1 MTTKSIGWDYLS
13 RQGHYCPQK
22 MARFLYPDDSVR
34 KTFNRAKFVLRSLL
48 YRPQLS
54 RVFELFQTGPLRAL
68 PAQHPELLDKPMRPY
83 CFACSTVSQRAEMV
97 ENHYRLLLA
106 RYPSLIE
113 PLYLGEGIELG
124 RYPNSEYRILLRHDG
139 TFRREA
145 ELALSI
151 VNERGERL
159 YSCAFS
165 LGGCRD
171 ELALVIGSVQ
181 GPEPC
186 VAEPQALVRTL
197 TKAGHGLRPKSLVVM
212 MVMALAEAMAAH
224 HVAAVRMKAHIF
236 QARRYSKK
244 KKACLQ
250 TDYDELWQE
259 FGARSQD
266 ANFVRLQPV
275 VRKPLEEIAAKK
287 RAMYRRRY
295 QWLDE
300 LAQACRQALPP
311 CPANKETQGRDERVP
326 L

>member
-1 MTTKSIGWDYLS
+1 
-13 RQGHYCPQK
+13 
-22 MARFLYPDDSVR
+22 MARFLYPDDSAR
-34 KTFNRAKFVLRSLL
+34 KTFNRGKFVLRSLL

-54 RVFELFQTGPLRAL
+54 RVFELFQAEPLRAL

-83 CFACSTVSQRAEMV
+83 RFACSTVSQRAEMV
-97 ENHYRLLLA
+97 EDHYRQLLA
-106 RYPSLIE
+106 RYPELID

-124 RYPNSEYRILLRHDG
+124 RYPASEHRIVLRHDG

-145 ELALSI
+145 ELALSV

-165 LGGCRD
+165 LAGSGA
-171 ELALVIGSVQ
+171 ELVLVIGSVQ

-186 VAEPQALVRTL
+186 VAQPQQQVRAL

-212 MVMALAEAMAAH
+212 MVLALAEAMGACR
-224 HVAAVRMKAHIF
+224 VSAVRMKAHIF
-236 QARRYSKK
+236 QAKRYSKK
-244 KKACLQ
+244 KRACLQ
-250 TDYDELWQE
+250 ADYDELWQE
-259 FGARSQD
+259 FGALSQD

-295 QWLDE
+295 AWLDE
-300 LAQACRQALPP
+300 LQLACRQALS
-311 CPANKETQGRDERVP
+311 
-326 L
+326 

>member
-1 MTTKSIGWDYLS
+1 MTAESIDWDHLS
-13 RQGHYCPQK
+13 RHGHYCAQK
-22 MARFLYPDDSVR
+22 MARFLYPDDSAR
-34 KTFNRAKFVLRSLL
+34 KTFNRGKFVLRSLL

-54 RVFELFQTGPLRAL
+54 RVFELFQTEPLRAL
-68 PAQHPELLDKPMRPY
+68 PAHYPELLDKPMRPY
-83 CFACSTVSQRAEMV
+83 RFACSTVNQRVRMV
-97 ENHYRLLLA
+97 EDHYRLLLA
-106 RYPSLIE
+106 RYPELID

-124 RYPNSEYRILLRHDG
+124 RYPELGCRLVLRHDG

-151 VNERGERL
+151 VNEQGERL

-165 LGGCRD
+165 LAGSED

-181 GPEPC
+181 GPEPG
-186 VAEPQALVRTL
+186 VEQPQEQVRAL

-212 MVMALAEAMAAH
+212 LVMALAGAMGASR
-224 HVAAVRMKAHIF
+224 VSAVRMKAHIF

-250 TDYDELWQE
+250 ADYDELWQE
-259 FGARSQD
+259 FGALDQD

-275 VRKPLEEIAAKK
+275 VRKPLEEVAARK

-295 QWLDE
+295 AWLDE
-300 LAQACRQALPP
+300 LGLNCQQVLNRGL
-311 CPANKETQGRDERVP
+311 D
-326 L
+326 